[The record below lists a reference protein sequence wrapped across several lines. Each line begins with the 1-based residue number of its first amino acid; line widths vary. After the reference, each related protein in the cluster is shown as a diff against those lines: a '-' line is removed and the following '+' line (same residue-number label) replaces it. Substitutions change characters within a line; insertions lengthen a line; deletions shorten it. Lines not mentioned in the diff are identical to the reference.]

1 MFEKAH
7 VGIVVSELKSGNI
20 LFAENASRHFVPAS
34 NMKMLTT
41 YAVLKNFPDSLPG
54 IRYDIKND
62 SLFIQPT
69 GDPTFL
75 NQTFSNQ
82 KVFQFLLSQPY
93 PICIMLPDSLPL
105 KYGTGWA
112 WDDATENYMLERS
125 IMPVYGNRVS
135 FKNKKGVAEFF
146 PKSPGYPITDSNR
159 NSYPSHF
166 SEKEIAAFLSDTLH
180 KTVVTGN
187 KTSFELRNQIRSA
200 ATDSVVKMM
209 MWNSDNFLAEQ
220 LLIQVQQTKKQ
231 YNSDYPANSEL
242 FREIAANFPDSLRW
256 VDGSGMSRYN
266 LVSPNGLAYII
277 KKMIDEFGLE
287 RFKNII
293 PTGGQGTLKNYF
305 LADSNFVFIKTGSMS
320 NISSM
325 SGIVQTKKGRWLIV
339 VYMANGY
346 LQNLNAAR
354 KEMERFIHSIR
365 EQY

>member
-7 VGIVVSELKSGNI
+7 VGIVVSELKSGKI

-41 YAVLKNFPDSLPG
+41 YAVLKNFSDSLPG

-75 NQTFSNQ
+75 NKTFSNQ
-82 KVFQFLLSQPY
+82 KVFQFLLSQPH
-93 PICIMLPDSLPL
+93 PICILLPDSLPL

-112 WDDATENYMLERS
+112 WDDASENYMLERS

-135 FKNKKGVAEFF
+135 VRNKQGVVEFF
-146 PKSPGYPITDSNR
+146 PKSSGHPITESNR

-187 KTSFELRNQIRSA
+187 KTSFELRHQVRSA

-220 LLIQVQQTKKQ
+220 LLIQVQQTKKE
-231 YNSDYPANSEL
+231 YNSDYPANSKL
-242 FREIAANFPDSLRW
+242 FREIAENFPDSLRW

-266 LVSPNGLAYII
+266 LVSPNGFAYII

-293 PTGGQGTLKNYF
+293 PTGGQGTLKNHF

-325 SGIVQTKKGRWLIV
+325 SGIVQTKKGKWLIV

-346 LQNLNAAR
+346 LQSLNAAR
-354 KEMERFIHSIR
+354 KEMERFIHRIR